1 MIATIIKNIRTH
13 DDQDTIEVKAHIQI
27 NEYKQLN
34 GDLETLKI
42 FSPETIKEK
51 ATIIKTGSRAN
62 YAKYLLLPVAL
73 RRQFQTKEWNY
84 EELKCGKIE
93 HQQKLYIIYEIEQ
106 KLY

>member
-1 MIATIIKNIRTH
+1 VITTIIRNIRTS
-13 DDQDTIEVKAHIQI
+13 DNPENIEIKAQLHQ

-34 GDLETLKI
+34 GDLDTLKI

-51 ATIIKTGSRAN
+51 ATFIKTGSKAN
-62 YAKYLLLPVAL
+62 YAKYLLLPVSL

-84 EELKCGKIE
+84 EQLKCGKIE
-93 HQQKLYIIYEIEQ
+93 HQQKLYIIYELEQ